1 MKPLVMLICFGV
13 FLLQLGGNKMC
24 KPDEVKLGNQC
35 CPPCGSGQKVTK
47 VCTENSG
54 ITCTLCPNGTYLTG
68 LYNCTNCTQCNDTQI
83 TVRNCTSTNNTI
95 CASKNHTSFSTPG
108 VQHHK
113 QRQQNHTAHVTV
125 KQGKSGR
132 HTLAWLSLFIFLV
145 GIILLIL
152 YLIAAYRSERC
163 QQCCSIGKFFY
174 RTL

>member
-1 MKPLVMLICFGV
+1 MKPLVMLI
-13 FLLQLGGNKMC
+13 LLSMLLACIGKTEIC
-24 KPDEVKLGNQC
+24 KPEEVQLGNQC
-35 CPPCGSGQKVTK
+35 CPPCKQGYRVTGQ
-47 VCTENSG
+47 CTQYTST
-54 ITCTLCPNGTYLTG
+54 TCTLCPNGTYVSG
-68 LYNCTNCTQCNDTQI
+68 LYNCTNCTECNDTEI
-83 TVRNCTSTNNTI
+83 TIRNCTSTNNTV
-95 CASKNHTSFSTPG
+95 CASKNYTSFSVPG

-113 QRQQNHTAHVTV
+113 QRQNHTAHVTV

-163 QQCCSIGKFFY
+163 QQCCSIGKIFY